1 MTPHNLDRDFI
12 DWLVSHWNRERPDL
26 DHAPLEIWGRMRQ
39 AVMYYG
45 LEGGEVARSHRLGP
59 GEVGVLFALRR
70 SGSPFA
76 LTPTELL
83 KALWV
88 TSGGVSKRIDKLVA
102 RGLVVRE
109 PDLHD
114 GRGVI
119 VRLTASGLQV
129 ADVMFNDFNA
139 VEGELLAGLSAD
151 ERQTLST
158 LLHKLLLSLE
168 RRAASKNQ
176 LLSERAA
183 ANWVAVGSP
192 RAHDS

>member
-1 MTPHNLDRDFI
+1 
-12 DWLVSHWNRERPDL
+12 
-26 DHAPLEIWGRMRQ
+26 
-39 AVMYYG
+39 
-45 LEGGEVARSHRLGP
+45 
-59 GEVGVLFALRR
+59 VLFALRR
-70 SGSPFA
+70 SGSPYA

-109 PDLHD
+109 PDLRD
-114 GRGVI
+114 GRGVV

-129 ADVMFNDFNA
+129 ADAMYNDFNA

-168 RRAASKNQ
+168 RRAASRNQ
-176 LLSERAA
+176 PLSEQAV

-192 RAHDS
+192 RAHNR